1 MSKIDIVRNMQIFIE
16 EHIEHKI
23 TLVDLANNFHYS
35 PWHIS
40 RLFQEV
46 LNITPGDY
54 IRKLKLSKSAM
65 KLRDEKVKI
74 IDIASEYGYESVDGY
89 QRAFLKE
96 FGVNP
101 YEYSRNNK
109 PINLFIPFIK
119 YDKKEKHHMKETNY
133 VFISVVEK
141 EERKVIIKRGIKA
154 NNYMD
159 YCEEVGCDIWG
170 ILTSIKS
177 PLGEPVCLW
186 LPKKYVKEGT
196 SIYVQ
201 GVEVP
206 LDYQG
211 EIPEGFDVITLPKST
226 YLKFIGEPF
235 LEENYGEA
243 IKTLWEAIDK
253 FNPQSL
259 GYRWDDKNPRIQLEP
274 IGKRGY
280 IELVPVKI

>member
-1 MSKIDIVRNMQIFIE
+1 M
-16 EHIEHKI
+16 H
-23 TLVDLANNFHYS
+23 LDLIAGLPY
-35 PWHIS
+35 
-40 RLFQEV
+40 E
-46 LNITPGDY
+46 DY
-54 IRKLKLSKSAM
+54 QRFGQSFNQVFELQADVIQLGFLKLLKGSPIYQ
-65 KLRDEKVKI
+65 EK
-74 IDIASEYGYESVDGY
+74 DRYGYKFQRLAPY
-89 QRAFLKE
+89 QVL
-96 FGVNP
+96 
-101 YEYSRNNK
+101 
-109 PINLFIPFIK
+109 
-119 YDKKEKHHMKETNY
+119 
-133 VFISVVEK
+133 
-141 EERKVIIKRGIKA
+141 A